1 MEFPERFSNLPEY
14 AFPRLRLLLDQYPAG
29 KHVLNMSVGD
39 PKHQFPKWVKEVLE
53 KNIHEIRL
61 GNSRTALRR

>member
-29 KHVLNMSVGD
+29 KQVLNMSVGD
-39 PKHQFPKWVKEVLE
+39 PKHHFPKVHRVNTSVLRSSS
-53 KNIHEIRL
+53 NDL
-61 GNSRTALRR
+61 F